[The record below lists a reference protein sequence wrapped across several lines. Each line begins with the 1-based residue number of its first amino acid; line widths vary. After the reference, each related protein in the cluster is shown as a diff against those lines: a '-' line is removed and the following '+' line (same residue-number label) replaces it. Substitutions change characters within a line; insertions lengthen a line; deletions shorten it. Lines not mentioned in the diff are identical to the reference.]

1 MNFDKS
7 KVFTAL
13 NADEVKVGSKGIF
26 SDNLAL
32 LKLYVTARNSKNYEE
47 KLKEI
52 KSDVNTNRFIDNRGV
67 DFSLF
72 YLVEEPAEEK
82 YRPYEDT
89 DELIEDWKERASAY
103 GSSYFS
109 KNPMFCPSIWVKGSG
124 SSICKHLI
132 TDFICNSVETN
143 DYVLTL
149 EELFEGFTYLDGTPC
164 GKKNLK
170 EKKQ

>member
-13 NADEVKVGSKGIF
+13 NADEVKVGSKGYF
-26 SDNLAL
+26 ANNLDAL
-32 LKLYVTARNSKNYEE
+32 KRLVNENALTSVLNKVYTEKKGARFE
-47 KLKEI
+47 KTDYPL
-52 KSDVNTNRFIDNRGV
+52 GYL
-67 DFSLF
+67 LF

-82 YRPYEDT
+82 YRPYKDT

-103 GSSYFS
+103 GSAHFS

-132 TDFICNSVETN
+132 TDFIDRNVTTYN
-143 DYVLTL
+143 YVWTL

-164 GKKNLK
+164 GKKI
-170 EKKQ
+170 